1 MAYKQFSAQNVSCV
15 EVEKLVIWIPL
26 CIKEKTEQL
35 EKKKKKRQMVGFSHV
50 NAPEFL
56 GVPLRPKLI
65 LLVTS
70 LLKWKSL
77 LFKNK

>member
-1 MAYKQFSAQNVSCV
+1 
-15 EVEKLVIWIPL
+15 
-26 CIKEKTEQL
+26 
-35 EKKKKKRQMVGFSHV
+35 MVGFSHV

-65 LLVTS
+65 LLVTY

-77 LFKNK
+77 LFKNKEGEEGENYCWTLVEKLLGPKATGSQIINSSELL

>member
-1 MAYKQFSAQNVSCV
+1 
-15 EVEKLVIWIPL
+15 
-26 CIKEKTEQL
+26 
-35 EKKKKKRQMVGFSHV
+35 MVGFSHV